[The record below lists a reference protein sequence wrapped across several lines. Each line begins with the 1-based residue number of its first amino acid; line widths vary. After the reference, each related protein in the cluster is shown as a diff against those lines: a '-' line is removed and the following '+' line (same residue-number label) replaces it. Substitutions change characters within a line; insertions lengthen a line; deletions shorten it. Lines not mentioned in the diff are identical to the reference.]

1 MNLIKSALL
10 LGLVG
15 CAGTA
20 FGYPAM
26 VPVTYVDVRPVFVQP
41 AQTYFVQTATPVYP
55 VYAVVPR
62 RVRPAKRRRHKHSR
76 PVYVTQP
83 VYFDGGF
90 SRGDFGFSF
99 NFGF

>member
-1 MNLIKSALL
+1 MNFIKSAFV

-15 CAGTA
+15 FAGIA
-20 FGYPAM
+20 FGYPTM
-26 VPVTYVDVRPVFVQP
+26 VPVTYVDVRPVYVQP
-41 AQTYFVQTATPVYP
+41 AQTYFVQTVTPAYP
-55 VYAVVPR
+55 VYAVAPR
-62 RVRPAKRRRHKHSR
+62 RVRPAKRRFKRSR

-83 VYFDGGF
+83 MYFDGGF